1 MQDIET
7 RIGKWLEEVR
17 EEYIRDV
24 IEEVD
29 IPSVSVLGEGE
40 YPFGE
45 ECARMFDHMEQVLKR
60 YGFPF
65 RNHEYYCGSL

>member
-24 IEEVD
+24 IEAVD

-40 YPFGE
+40 YSGIMNIT
-45 ECARMFDHMEQVLKR
+45 AGAL
-60 YGFPF
+60 
-65 RNHEYYCGSL
+65 